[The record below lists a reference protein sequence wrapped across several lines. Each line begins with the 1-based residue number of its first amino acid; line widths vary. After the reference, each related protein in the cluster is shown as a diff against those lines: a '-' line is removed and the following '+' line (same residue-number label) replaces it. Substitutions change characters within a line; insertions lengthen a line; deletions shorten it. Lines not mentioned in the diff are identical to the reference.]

1 MGTGPAGG
9 SAVAVTCTCE
19 LLPGSWAL
27 EGRLGLL
34 TGGPETQDSGWSAP
48 QASDRPPP
56 PAADVTVFRPSSF
69 FILVQTGPWL
79 QLQVQLVP
87 LMQAFLWLDPAY
99 RGQMCGEAD
108 GGLEADGQ
116 PGWGRSLGGSCSRD
130 SGDPGPGQW
139 LGG

>member
-1 MGTGPAGG
+1 MVTLQPVAWQPQKG
-9 SAVAVTCTCE
+9 SRFSE
-19 LLPGSWAL
+19 LTADDLPLRGKVWKA
-27 EGRLGLL
+27 
-34 TGGPETQDSGWSAP
+34 TGWSAP

-87 LMQAFLWLDPAY
+87 LMQVFLRLDPAY
-99 RGQMCGEAD
+99 RGQMCGEAAG

-116 PGWGRSLGGSCSRD
+116 PGRGRSLGG
-130 SGDPGPGQW
+130 GDPGLGQW

>member
-1 MGTGPAGG
+1 MHLR
-9 SAVAVTCTCE
+9 

-34 TGGPETQDSGWSAP
+34 PGGNETQDSGWSAP

-79 QLQVQLVP
+79 QLQVQLCPSCRCSSGWTPPTAARCAVR
-87 LMQAFLWLDPAY
+87 LGGCWK
-99 RGQMCGEAD
+99 QMGSQGGDAAWEAGTLAWDSGWEGEAQ
-108 GGLEADGQ
+108 GTLPSWQASR
-116 PGWGRSLGGSCSRD
+116 WG
-130 SGDPGPGQW
+130 
-139 LGG
+139 

>member
-1 MGTGPAGG
+1 MEQQQQPQHRQKEKSTAQDATSSSEELG
-9 SAVAVTCTCE
+9 
-19 LLPGSWAL
+19 LLPG
-27 EGRLGLL
+27 GN
-34 TGGPETQDSGWSAP
+34 ETQDSGWSAP

-87 LMQAFLWLDPAY
+87 LMQVFLRLDPAY
-99 RGQMCGEAD
+99 RGQMCGEAAG

-116 PGWGRSLGGSCSRD
+116 PGRGRSLGG
-130 SGDPGPGQW
+130 GDPGLGQW

>member
-1 MGTGPAGG
+1 MGGRGSRRLCGDRPRGG

-87 LMQAFLWLDPAY
+87 HIWNCLLNPKNRNY
-99 RGQMCGEAD
+99 
-108 GGLEADGQ
+108 
-116 PGWGRSLGGSCSRD
+116 PGAQFGIPVDL
-130 SGDPGPGQW
+130 
-139 LGG
+139 